1 MYIAKLINHYKRI
14 LCRAIFF
21 AAKPAKALR
30 SMYAMYSIV
39 LRPLGV
45 GSSRVYWIIA
55 QKYHKYAKN
64 NIRTICNLWADWH
77 FVGSVLRRFVLGL
90 VKARASFGESHVRGH
105 RFCWAFLICRL
116 ETGIIVFLLNFL
128 ANHKS
133 SSQFIRG
140 KLWGGFNEIVQLK
153 CLGKHFM
160 KTLFGAKWSF
170 YNVKSLQTQANP

>member
-116 ETGIIVFLLNFL
+116 ETGIIVI
-128 ANHKS
+128 
-133 SSQFIRG
+133 FIE
-140 KLWGGFNEIVQLK
+140 F
-153 CLGKHFM
+153 LGKPQEFKPIYSW
-160 KTLFGAKWSF
+160 KTLGRF
-170 YNVKSLQTQANP
+170 